1 MVWVGFCSTTKTL
14 LMFISVSAKVDATN
28 YQEQVLKDIL
38 KPLGTAYFGED
49 GFILQ
54 DGCAHVN
61 SAKLRRVREELFRGF
76 WGQDLWSS
84 KLPDLNA
91 MENSLCDSAG
101 SILQRKISDRRYDSA
116 ASLKTGLT
124 RVLNGICPN
133 LCVRRQVPSPS
144 SKVSKSEGQFWTS
157 VVIVLLTSF
166 ALSTAL
172 NSLWRSCY
180 NSSCKN
186 L

>member
-14 LMFISVSAKVDATN
+14 LIFISVSAKVDAAN

-49 GFILQ
+49 GFTHQ
-54 DGCAHVN
+54 DGCAPVN
-61 SAKLRRVREELFRGF
+61 SVKSTRTREELFRGF

-116 ASLKTGLT
+116 APLKTGLT
-124 RVLNGICPN
+124 RVLNGICAN
-133 LCVRRQVPSPS
+133 LCARRQVSSPS
-144 SKVSKSEGQFWTS
+144 SKVCRSQRDSFEH
-157 VVIVLLTSF
+157 LL
-166 ALSTAL
+166 
-172 NSLWRSCY
+172 
-180 NSSCKN
+180 
-186 L
+186 